1 MSENRGDSAGYMG
14 WFLLGTLIGAGA
26 ALLLTPKTGK
36 EARELLSDRGS
47 EWAKRAQELAGD
59 LQVRAG
65 ELFEKS
71 RDLFEEQTQRLTSA
85 FEAGRQAM
93 REEIGKS
100 HRDG

>member
-14 WFLLGTLIGAGA
+14 WFFLGTLIGAGV

-85 FEAGRQAM
+85 FEAGREAM